1 MWIFESDTRIP
12 CGRFCCGP
20 SPRPS
25 IVRSARGAS
34 FICSRE
40 SCLFAHP
47 NRPPR
52 CTMFLDHTAHTCSTP
67 TSSTHELVCVDWRP
81 SGRVALTREH
91 RTHLHVLLVFTDCST
106 HTPRLL
112 ATFHQTRRPRHSVAE
127 GFLSQFYSRA
137 EELQQSQGARIP
149 TRVDSRVC
157 KAHAPHSTR
166 LTMPTSTPRLRS
178 TSPRQSIQNTP

>member
-1 MWIFESDTRIP
+1 M
-12 CGRFCCGP
+12 GP
-20 SPRPS
+20 
-25 IVRSARGAS
+25 ATS

-67 TSSTHELVCVDWRP
+67 STYELVCVDRRP

-91 RTHLHVLLVFTDCST
+91 RTHLHVHLVFTNCST

-112 ATFHQTRRPRHSVAE
+112 ATFHQTRHLRHSVTE
-127 GFLSQFYSRA
+127 CSLSRFYSRA

-157 KAHAPHSTR
+157 KAHAPHTAR
-166 LTMPTSTPRLRS
+166 WTMPTSTPRLRS
-178 TSPRQSIQNTP
+178 TSPRQSIRNTPS